1 MAEDPHVVFNFP
13 DPVELAP
20 PIISC
25 DQASVGYNGRAVLE
39 QVAAQHGWAAVS
51 VTPCFEDQ
59 VQTVYG
65 RDGIEILIVWTPL
78 NTATAVVKNYGK
90 PDETVANGPLGLVT
104 ARGWMEE
111 NR

>member
-1 MAEDPHVVFNFP
+1 MCGPCHDADMT
-13 DPVELAP
+13 
-20 PIISC
+20 
-25 DQASVGYNGRAVLE
+25 YNGRAVLE
-39 QVAAQHGWAAVS
+39 QVAAQHRWATVS

-59 VQTVYG
+59 EQVVYG

-90 PDETVANGPLGLVT
+90 PDESVANGPLSLVT